1 MGRQVRS
8 GNCVQVAL
16 PLWRNNPE
24 QGLSLIHRRE
34 RCTSQHS
41 WLHANVHVRPAVRA
55 RWWCV
60 STHLTPVNVSIPDPC
75 PPTRPLKRACAFN
88 HAGNRDVRNIASPI
102 KRNYPRLEKD
112 RTKKAIS
119 RGTSNSNEGNSGSD
133 KSSGDLQPPG
143 ALRETNITT
152 FFPSLC
158 LSLKRVLE
166 GNQRSLDGVAIESH
180 SEWKKRTAI
189 DVIIVYQFTGIAT
202 FYFPNEHLYARA
214 VIATTFHGARRW
226 ITS

>member
-41 WLHANVHVRPAVRA
+41 WLHANVHVRPAVHA

-88 HAGNRDVRNIASPI
+88 HAGNRDVRNIAFPI

-112 RTKKAIS
+112 RTKKAS
-119 RGTSNSNEGNSGSD
+119 RSPEERVIPTKGIRAAINHPATYS
-133 KSSGDLQPPG
+133 
-143 ALRETNITT
+143 LRGRYE
-152 FFPSLC
+152 
-158 LSLKRVLE
+158 
-166 GNQRSLDGVAIESH
+166 
-180 SEWKKRTAI
+180 
-189 DVIIVYQFTGIAT
+189 
-202 FYFPNEHLYARA
+202 
-214 VIATTFHGARRW
+214 RR
-226 ITS
+226 I

>member
-1 MGRQVRS
+1 M
-8 GNCVQVAL
+8 
-16 PLWRNNPE
+16 
-24 QGLSLIHRRE
+24 
-34 RCTSQHS
+34 
-41 WLHANVHVRPAVRA
+41 
-55 RWWCV
+55 
-60 STHLTPVNVSIPDPC
+60 
-75 PPTRPLKRACAFN
+75 
-88 HAGNRDVRNIASPI
+88 RNIASPI

-112 RTKKAIS
+112 RTKKGIS

-180 SEWKKRTAI
+180 SGWKKRTAI
-189 DVIIVYQFTGIAT
+189 DVIIVYQFTASQLSISLT
-202 FYFPNEHLYARA
+202 NTCTRARLSQPLST
-214 VIATTFHGARRW
+214 VRVGESRRKNRNVF
-226 ITS
+226 IKNRKYVANLCSSTSFFFLHRIELPLSSPRNYRNCETILEDGSAF